1 MEGLKG
7 GRACW
12 LLLGAGG
19 QIVAMSS
26 GVALLDIR
34 DCRQT
39 PTSLLSCDDV
49 GLRTP
54 GRPGGVAWLHRA
66 VRVLS
71 KPTAGRGEK

>member
-1 MEGLKG
+1 MEGSKG

-26 GVALLDIR
+26 GVASLDIR

-39 PTSLLSCDDV
+39 YTYKSV
-49 GLRTP
+49 
-54 GRPGGVAWLHRA
+54 
-66 VRVLS
+66 VL
-71 KPTAGRGEK
+71 